1 MKKIRK
7 TSAILLAFIMLLT
20 AAFVGC
26 GKKTET
32 GKTDETKKVESAKID
47 AIKKAGKLVLGTSAD
62 YAPYEFVLIK
72 DGKSEIVG
80 FDIEIAKEIAKD
92 LGVTLEIKNMDFKG
106 LLPAL
111 KTGQVD
117 MVISGMT
124 PTDERKKEV
133 DFSKIYYRAVQ
144 SVVVRAAD
152 KDKYK
157 TVDSLT
163 GKRVG
168 AQSTSIQEGIA
179 KEQVKDA
186 KVTSLAKIPELV
198 MSLKTNKVD
207 AIIMEYPVAK
217 GHVDKNAD
225 LAISD
230 IKVGEEDGGSAIGVQ
245 KGQQDL
251 VAAIDKTIDRL
262 LSEGKIDK
270 FVIDATSLIQ

>member
-7 TSAILLAFIMLLT
+7 TSAILLAFIMLLSV
-20 AAFVGC
+20 AFVGC

-32 GKTDETKKVESAKID
+32 AKTDDTKKTESVKVD

-72 DGKSEIVG
+72 DGKNEVVG

-124 PTDERKKEV
+124 PTDDRKKEV

-157 TVDSLT
+157 TVDNLT

-179 KEQVKDA
+179 KEQVKNA

-198 MSLKTNKVD
+198 LSLKTNKVD
-207 AIIMEYPVAK
+207 AVIMEYPVAK

-230 IKVGEEDGGSAIGVQ
+230 IKVGDEDGGSAIGVQ
-245 KGQQDL
+245 KGQEDL

-262 LSEGKIDK
+262 VSEGKIDK
-270 FVIDATSLIQ
+270 FVVDATSLIK